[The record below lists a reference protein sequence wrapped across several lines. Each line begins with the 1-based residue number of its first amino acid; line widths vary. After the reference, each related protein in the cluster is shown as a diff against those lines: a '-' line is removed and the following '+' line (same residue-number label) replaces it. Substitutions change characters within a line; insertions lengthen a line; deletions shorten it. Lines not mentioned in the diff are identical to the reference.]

1 MLFGSIHLS
10 LFSVILNG
18 SSETASSTNSSMFDR
33 ENQHNKAIRLKLHS
47 TRSKNVNLDSGYSIK
62 IFKNLPFH
70 TVVQVKTITMTYV
83 SGTLKLH
90 LFSSEQCFPVEAI
103 AEHGP
108 QCVDELI
115 EIELSVSS
123 KLLSNFGPCSLER
136 QYYN

>member
-1 MLFGSIHLS
+1 M
-10 LFSVILNG
+10 
-18 SSETASSTNSSMFDR
+18 ASSTNSSMFDR
-33 ENQHNKAIRLKLHS
+33 ENQHNKAIRFKLHS
-47 TRSKNVNLDSGYSIK
+47 TRPKNVNLDSGYSIK
-62 IFKNLPFH
+62 IFKNLHFH

-83 SGTLKLH
+83 FGA
-90 LFSSEQCFPVEAI
+90 QCFPVEAI